1 MAGEPRI
8 DDARAVWDEAAAT
21 FDNEPDHGLWHP
33 ETRMAWSALL
43 AELLP
48 AEPGRVLDLGCGTGS
63 LSLLLAALGH
73 EVIGT
78 DVSPNMLARAQAKVA
93 AQGPSPVFQVGDAA
107 HPDFPPGSFSAVLC
121 RHVLWMLPEPRDVLR
136 RWTDLLAV
144 GGRLLLIEGFWH
156 TGAGLRASEI
166 VSAMPIDLGEV
177 AVRSLS
183 ETAAL
188 WGGPVNDERFVVT
201 AVRR

>member
-1 MAGEPRI
+1 MR
-8 DDARAVWDEAAAT
+8 RT
-21 FDNEPDHGLWHP
+21 L
-33 ETRMAWSALL
+33 TS
-43 AELLP
+43 
-48 AEPGRVLDLGCGTGS
+48 
-63 LSLLLAALGH
+63 
-73 EVIGT
+73 
-78 DVSPNMLARAQAKVA
+78 
-93 AQGPSPVFQVGDAA
+93 
-107 HPDFPPGSFSAVLC
+107 PPGAFSAVLC